1 MAFTILPYFMRS
13 KKPKIG
19 ITLSETNEDTQ
30 YRWPSRKAFDYIK
43 HEYYEAILRAGG
55 IPVLLPN
62 VEAAEAIKE
71 QINSIDG
78 LLLTGGGD
86 MHPNHFGQK
95 PHSKL
100 GPTTRDRDNF
110 EFEAFGLAINDEKP
124 VLGICRGHQVINIAM
139 GGTLYQDLS
148 CINRP
153 TLRHADPRQTT
164 KVFHKVKIAR
174 GSKLY
179 KILGSSDI
187 ETNSSHHQVIDK
199 LGSGL
204 EAVAWAP
211 DGLVEAVEHSR
222 YNFVIGVQWHPEG
235 IMKRQHSRR
244 IFAAFV
250 KKAAERIH

>member
-1 MAFTILPYFMRS
+1 MRS

-19 ITLSETNEDTQ
+19 ITLSETNEDIK
-30 YRWPSRKAFDYIK
+30 YRWPVRKAFDYIK
-43 HEYYEAILRAGG
+43 HEYYQAILQAGG

-62 VEAAEAIKE
+62 VEAIGAIKE
-71 QINSIDG
+71 QISSIDG

-86 MHPNHFGQK
+86 LRPKHYGQN
-95 PHSKL
+95 PHRRL

-110 EFEAFGLAINDEKP
+110 EFEAFSLAINDEKP

-139 GGTLYQDLS
+139 GGTLHQDLS

-164 KVFHKVKIAR
+164 KVFHKVKIAK

-179 KILGSSDI
+179 RILGSGNI
-187 ETNSSHHQVIDK
+187 ETNSSHHQVIDR
-199 LGSGL
+199 LGNGL

-211 DGLVEAVEHSR
+211 DGLIEAIEHTEHD
-222 YNFVIGVQWHPEG
+222 FVIGVQWHPEG
-235 IMKRQHSRR
+235 IIKRRHSQR
-244 IFAAFV
+244 IFAALV
-250 KKAAERIH
+250 NKASTRMH